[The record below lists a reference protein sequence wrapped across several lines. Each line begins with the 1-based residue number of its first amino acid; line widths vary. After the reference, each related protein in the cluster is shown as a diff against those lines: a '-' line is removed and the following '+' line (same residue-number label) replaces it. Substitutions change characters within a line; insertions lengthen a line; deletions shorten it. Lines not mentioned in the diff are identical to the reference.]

1 MNHLETRSLDSASS
15 GSSSV
20 ADAIWSE
27 MHDRA
32 ARGEAVRLE
41 DYQTTPGLPLDDTQ
55 RMVDLIYGE
64 YVLLKRLGSNP
75 RVEDYLD
82 RFPAFRTALV
92 RQFEVHQE
100 LSSLGDATPDQTD
113 ATPESIGKY
122 RVIARLGRGGQ
133 GTVYRAA
140 HPELEKD
147 VVLKISH
154 SSLSSAQRESLR
166 REGRVLASLQHPNLV
181 PVLDLDFD
189 HGRPFL
195 VMAHVPGR
203 TLKRYAET
211 ERPGASQACKLLAH
225 VARGLAHA
233 HDRGVVHRDIKPA
246 NILID
251 PDGMPHVI
259 DFGVAAIRPAWAEA
273 EVEPAALSGTVAFMA
288 PEQARA
294 ETEADPRSDL
304 FSLGGVLYFLLTG
317 QPLYGGTDFQKSLAR
332 ARAGDWDRTP
342 LQSPTIPE
350 RLRNFCVRALAV
362 DPADRIQSA
371 AAMADELERL
381 ARPPRRRVAPL
392 AIAAATML
400 LLQAVGLLAVGFHL
414 RQPSNIETPVETGQQ
429 IPSLETRIRVWDGE
443 RYRAL
448 ENSLPLTTGDELR
461 IEVIGSSR
469 KASLFWRDSH
479 GKVHFLGEG
488 TGTWNYPVEEG
499 HSISL
504 EGRAGT
510 EFIFVV
516 STEGDPF
523 TLDEMN
529 AHLGSSNTWPP
540 LPAQSLLR
548 LDPDGVKVMQ
558 SGRGPGAI
566 QRRGDPEGEVVRIL
580 DALRTTMSTRN
591 AIIQGWVFSHQP

>member
-1 MNHLETRSLDSASS
+1 VNHLETRSLDSAAS

-64 YVLLKRLGSNP
+64 YVLLKRLGGNP

-100 LSSLGDATPDQTD
+100 LSSLGDASPDQTD
-113 ATPESIGKY
+113 VSPETIGKY

-147 VVLKISH
+147 VVLKLSH

-166 REGRVLASLQHPNLV
+166 REGRVLAILQHPNLV
-181 PVLDLDFD
+181 PVLDLDFN

-195 VMAHVPGR
+195 VMAYVPGR

-211 ERPGASQACKLLAH
+211 ERPGASQACKLLAQ

-259 DFGVAAIRPAWAEA
+259 DFGVAATRPAWAEA

-294 ETEADPRSDL
+294 ETAADPRSDL

-332 ARAGDWDRTP
+332 ARTGDWDRTP
-342 LQSPTIPE
+342 LQSLTLPQ
-350 RLRNFCVRALAV
+350 RLRNFCERALAV
-362 DPADRIQSA
+362 DPADRIPTA

-381 ARPPRRRVAPL
+381 ARPPRRRVAP
-392 AIAAATML
+392 IAFAVAAVL
-400 LLQAVGLLAVGFHL
+400 LLLAVGFHF
-414 RQPSNIETPVETGQQ
+414 RQPSNVVEPVGTGLQF
-429 IPSLETRIRVWDGE
+429 PALETRIRVWDGE

-469 KASLFWRDSH
+469 KTSLFWRDSD

-488 TGTWNYPVEEG
+488 TGTWIYPVVEG

-510 EFIFVV
+510 EFIFAVI
-516 STEGDPF
+516 TAGDPF
-523 TLDEMN
+523 TLDEMK
-529 AHLGSSNTWPP
+529 AHLGSSNTWPQ

-548 LDPDGVKVMQ
+548 LDPDGVKVVQ
-558 SGRGPGAI
+558 SGRGPGVI
-566 QRRGDPEGEVVRIL
+566 QRRGDPEGEVVRKL
-580 DALRTTMSTRN
+580 DSLRTTMSTRS
-591 AIIQGWVFSHQP
+591 AIIQGWAFSHQP